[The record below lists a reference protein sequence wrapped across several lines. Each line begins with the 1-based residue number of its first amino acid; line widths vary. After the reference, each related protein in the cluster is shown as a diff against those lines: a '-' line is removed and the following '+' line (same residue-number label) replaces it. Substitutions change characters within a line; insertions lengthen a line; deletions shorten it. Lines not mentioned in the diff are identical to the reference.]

1 MRRSRAAAA
10 LATAVFAAGCGAD
23 GPAEGATASSAAAES
38 GIMVATYEDATSP
51 EAIAGQTLMQNANL
65 LEDLAASANELLDF
79 PFDIPL
85 LGAQCDVDNAFWDP
99 SGKTMT
105 ICYEDAEHSL
115 RIFTANEDPDPD
127 KSAVNAE
134 IATFYHEL
142 GHATIDIYDL
152 PTTGREED
160 VADQL
165 AAYMLLEPD
174 ENGEVDVEE
183 VQAAKDYARMF
194 RAYAEERGEVGEDV
208 FADEHPLDQARMY
221 NFQCWIYGS
230 DPTANADVVDDG
242 LLPPRRA
249 QGCEAE
255 YNKLAQAWS
264 ALLAPHLK

>member
-1 MRRSRAAAA
+1 MI
-10 LATAVFAAGCGAD
+10 V
-23 GPAEGATASSAAAES
+23 
-38 GIMVATYEDATSP
+38 TYEDASSP
-51 EAIAGQTLMQNANL
+51 EAVAGRTLMQESQL
-65 LEDLAASANELLDF
+65 LEDVAAGANDLLKF

-85 LGAQCDVDNAFWDP
+85 LGSQCDVDNAFWDP
-99 SGKTMT
+99 AEKTMT
-105 ICYEDAEHSL
+105 ICYEDAEHSM
-115 RIFTANEDPDPD
+115 RIFTAAEDADPN

-174 ENGEVDVEE
+174 ENGDVDIEE

-194 RAYAEERGEVGEDV
+194 RAYAAERGEVGEDV
-208 FADEHPLDQARMY
+208 FADEHPLDQTRMY

-230 DPTANADVVDDG
+230 DPAANADVVADG
-242 LLPPRRA
+242 LLPQRRA

-255 YNKLAQAWS
+255 YDKLARSWS
-264 ALLAPHLK
+264 ALLAPHLKQ